1 VAEGASGLAVAQ
13 LVEAPR
19 WHGNGIVGGS
29 VQQAAEAGAVA
40 VATAVTFRGA
50 E

>member
-1 VAEGASGLAVAQ
+1 MAEGASGLAVAQ

-40 VATAVTFRGA
+40 VATAVAFRGA